1 MPKNDTYYD
10 DVKLEKIILEDGRN
24 AEKRIVFD
32 ENGNEVVEVFAE
44 EKRSLKLETR
54 IVRETKNIVIKEVHQ
69 TLKDGVVDHEVV
81 YALDPS
87 VLASVS
93 SLTEKVQEPIKTCGN
108 LKDPTEV
115 VEKSVTEKNKE
126 RIFNISLIVIV
137 VLQLSFLLGYL
148 LIK

>member
-108 LKDPTEV
+108 LKDPT
-115 VEKSVTEKNKE
+115 
-126 RIFNISLIVIV
+126 
-137 VLQLSFLLGYL
+137 
-148 LIK
+148 

>member
-1 MPKNDTYYD
+1 M
-10 DVKLEKIILEDGRN
+10 
-24 AEKRIVFD
+24 
-32 ENGNEVVEVFAE
+32 
-44 EKRSLKLETR
+44 
-54 IVRETKNIVIKEVHQ
+54 RETKNIVIKEVHQ